1 VAISPITSDYG
12 MFAANASSSTG
23 QETTQADSDMFLK
36 LMVAQMKYQ
45 DPMNPTDSSQMLT
58 QNAIFTEVQAIQE
71 MQSEMGLL
79 LSSQLAFGSAA
90 MVGQKVTWVDAN
102 GTVKSGTVD
111 SVDFTT
117 SGPVANVGDEQI
129 PINSVASI
137 GDRATTA
144 PDPDSGSDSSSD
156 SSDDQDS
163 GTDSVT
169 GANA

>member
-1 VAISPITSDYG
+1 MAVSPITSDYG
-12 MFAANASSSTG
+12 IFAANASSTTG
-23 QETTQADSDMFLK
+23 QATTQADSDMFLK

-90 MVGQKVTWVDAN
+90 MVGQKVSWVDSN
-102 GTVKSGTVD
+102 GLVKSGTVN

-117 SGPVANVGDEQI
+117 AGPVANVGDEQI
-129 PINSVASI
+129 PINSIASV
-137 GDRATTA
+137 GDRTTSTTSTGDATG
-144 PDPDSGSDSSSD
+144 GSDSTS
-156 SSDDQDS
+156 
-163 GTDSVT
+163 TTT
-169 GANA
+169 GADGTGSNS